1 MTSTNTEAIETP
13 AHAHMV
19 LKTFNSSVNRPGNSW
34 LGVLVWLC
42 GWGLMNV
49 LDGSLNIENLSL
61 LLVLSSAMAAI
72 WLSAA
77 AAIFACF
84 VAVMAF
90 NWTFIPPRGSFAVDL
105 QQHALLLL
113 TVFSVGIVVALLM
126 ARQRRLAADAVRFA
140 TQADLLRSIHEAVRD
155 AKEVAEFAA
164 ALQLALT
171 NLSGGSVVVRLMA
184 PEDQSTDAQRN
195 AEVATAGILTSEV
208 LSNLQQCQNDAAAF
222 QPAVV
227 NAAGQQDLYLP
238 VRGRESCYGAVLL
251 QTDEKADSAQGLV
264 ATAQALCD
272 QIGATLERAA
282 TASKA
287 KAAWEEAHSQRLRNT
302 MLAAISHDYR
312 TPLATI
318 LGAASSLHQQSD
330 RLTREQ
336 QHRLCSTII
345 DEVGQLTLLTD
356 NTLQLA
362 RLDAPGVRLKF
373 DWESAEEIVG
383 SVVKR
388 LRQRSPDVKLS
399 VRVEPGLPLL
409 RCDATLLVQLM
420 NNLLDN
426 AIKHAGSSSPIEI
439 QARRVK
445 ERVLLAVC
453 DRGPGVPSA
462 WKERIFDAF
471 ECGDS
476 SSSSRGAGVGLALC
490 RAIVLAHGGS
500 LHVRDR
506 PRGGSCFECYLPLV
520 EQPHGPDA
528 PEAAS

>member
-1 MTSTNTEAIETP
+1 M
-13 AHAHMV
+13 
-19 LKTFNSSVNRPGNSW
+19 
-34 LGVLVWLC
+34 LVWLC
-42 GWGLMNV
+42 GWALMNL
-49 LDGSLNIENLSL
+49 LDGSLSIENLSL
-61 LLVLSSAMAAI
+61 LLVLSSAVAAI
-72 WLSAA
+72 WLSAPT
-77 AAIFACF
+77 AILACF

-90 NWTFIPPRGSFAVDL
+90 NWTFIPPRGTFAVDL

-126 ARQRRLAADAVRFA
+126 ARQRRLAADAMRFA
-140 TQADLLRSIHEAVRD
+140 TQADSLRSIHEAVRD
-155 AKEVAEFAA
+155 AKEVAEFPA

-171 NLSGGSVVVRLMA
+171 NLSGGSVVVQLMT
-184 PEDQSTDAQRN
+184 PEDPSTPVVESGAAN
-195 AEVATAGILTSEV
+195 TAGILTSEV
-208 LSNLQQCQNDAAAF
+208 LSNLQQCQNDAVAF
-222 QPAVV
+222 QPGVV

-251 QTDEKADSAQGLV
+251 QTDEKVESAQGLV

-272 QIGATLERAA
+272 QIGVALERAA
-282 TASKA
+282 SASKA

-330 RLTREQ
+330 RLTRQQ
-336 QHRLCSTII
+336 QHRLCGTII

-388 LRQRSPDVKLS
+388 LRQRNPDVKLS
-399 VRVEPGLPLL
+399 LRVEPGLPLL

-426 AIKHAGSSSPIEI
+426 AIKHAGSSAPIEI

-462 WKERIFDAF
+462 WKERIFNAF
-471 ECGDS
+471 ERGDTS
-476 SSSSRGAGVGLALC
+476 LSARGAGVGLALC
-490 RAIVLAHGGS
+490 RAIALAHGGR
-500 LHVRDR
+500 LQVRDR
-506 PRGGSCFECYLPLV
+506 QRGGSSFECYLPLV
-520 EQPHGPDA
+520 KQPHGPDA